1 MIGEFKMLSVDEVFK
16 KIPMEFTL
24 EDLKVLKANKDVAIE
39 KIDGCIEECN
49 NSISKAEASG
59 DSNKIGLIPY
69 FESCKEKLRDVKAA
83 L

>member
-1 MIGEFKMLSVDEVFK
+1 MIGGFKMSSVDEVLK

-69 FESCKEKLRDVKAA
+69 FESCKEKLSDVKGA

>member
-1 MIGEFKMLSVDEVFK
+1 MLSVDEVFK

>member
-1 MIGEFKMLSVDEVFK
+1 MLSVDEVIK

-24 EDLKVLKANKDVAIE
+24 EDLKVLKANKDIAIK

-49 NSISKAEASG
+49 NSISKAAASG
-59 DSNKIGLIPY
+59 DSNKMGLIPY
-69 FESCKEKLRDVKAA
+69 FESCKERLSDVKGA

>member
-1 MIGEFKMLSVDEVFK
+1 MIGGFTMLSVDEVLK

-69 FESCKEKLRDVKAA
+69 FESCKEKLSEVKGA